1 MRTDIVVIVRKVESG
16 ERPTSERRIL
26 VFLKKS
32 SLSAELGQF
41 TFGSA
46 MPEPTST
53 QVLLHRVQTGDNE
66 ALNELYNRYLM
77 RVLAAVRARLGAE
90 LRGKLESWDVVQD
103 ALLASLKNVRTFDQ
117 TSEGAFLNWLAKVV
131 ENRIR
136 DQLDY
141 FRAQK
146 RDHRLERPL
155 AGARSV
161 ESSAPLDIPERGC
174 VPTPS
179 RALILSEDLARLEK
193 AMDQLPEE
201 SRELIVAVKIEGR
214 TYQEIAE
221 ATGKSP
227 EAVRMQV
234 NRALLAL
241 TKAFRVLEGENKAP

>member
-1 MRTDIVVIVRKVESG
+1 MTEQ
-16 ERPTSERRIL
+16 T
-26 VFLKKS
+26 
-32 SLSAELGQF
+32 A
-41 TFGSA
+41 
-46 MPEPTST
+46 T
-53 QVLLHRVQTGDNE
+53 QALLQRVQTGDQA

-103 ALLASLKNVRTFDQ
+103 ALLASLKNVQSFDQ
-117 TSEGAFLNWLAKVV
+117 SSEGAFLNWLAKVV

-141 FRAQK
+141 FRAEK
-146 RDHRLERPL
+146 RDHRLEKPM
-155 AGARSV
+155 AASRSA
-161 ESSAPLDIPERGC
+161 ESSVPLDIPERGC

-179 RALILSEDLARLEK
+179 QALMLSEDLARLER

-214 TYQEIAE
+214 TYHEIAQGS
-221 ATGKSP
+221 GKSP
-227 EAVRMQV
+227 DAVRMQV

-241 TKAFRVLEGENKAP
+241 TKAFRALEAEGK

>member
-1 MRTDIVVIVRKVESG
+1 
-16 ERPTSERRIL
+16 
-26 VFLKKS
+26 
-32 SLSAELGQF
+32 
-41 TFGSA
+41 
-46 MPEPTST
+46 MPDPTST
-53 QVLLHRVQTGDNE
+53 QALLQRIQTGDKG

-103 ALLASLKNVRTFDQ
+103 ALLASLKNVQSFNQ

-136 DQLDY
+136 DQLDF
-141 FRAQK
+141 FRADK

-155 AGARSV
+155 AGSRSA
-161 ESSAPLDIPERGC
+161 ESSVPLDIPERSG

-179 RALILSEDLARLEK
+179 QFLVLSEDLARLEK

-214 TYQEIAE
+214 TYDEIAQNL
-221 ATGKSP
+221 GKSP
-227 EAVRMQV
+227 DAVRMQV
-234 NRALLAL
+234 KRALLAL
-241 TKAFRVLEGENKAP
+241 TNAFRILEGESRPP

>member
-1 MRTDIVVIVRKVESG
+1 
-16 ERPTSERRIL
+16 
-26 VFLKKS
+26 
-32 SLSAELGQF
+32 
-41 TFGSA
+41 

-53 QVLLHRVQTGDNE
+53 QVLLHRVHNGDNE

-90 LRGKLESWDVVQD
+90 LRSKLDSWDILQD
-103 ALLASLKNVRTFDQ
+103 ALLASLKNVQSFNQ

-141 FRAQK
+141 FRAEK
-146 RDHRLERPL
+146 RDHRRERPL
-155 AGARSV
+155 ARSV
-161 ESSAPLDIPERGC
+161 ESSVPLDIAESGC

-179 RALILSEDLARLEK
+179 QVLMLSEDLARLEK
-193 AMDQLPEE
+193 ALDQLPEN

-221 ATGKSP
+221 AEGKSP
-227 EAVRMQV
+227 DAVRMQV
-234 NRALLAL
+234 KRALKAL
-241 TKAFRVLEGENKAP
+241 GNAFRVLEGV

>member
-1 MRTDIVVIVRKVESG
+1 MS
-16 ERPTSERRIL
+16 
-26 VFLKKS
+26 
-32 SLSAELGQF
+32 
-41 TFGSA
+41 
-46 MPEPTST
+46 EPTST
-53 QVLLHRVQTGDNE
+53 QGLLHRVQTGDNA

-103 ALLASLKNVRTFDQ
+103 ALLASLKNVESFNQ

-141 FRAQK
+141 FRAGK
-146 RDHRLERPL
+146 RDHRLESPL
-155 AGARSV
+155 AAPRSA
-161 ESSAPLDIPERGC
+161 ESSVPLDLPERSS

-179 RALILSEDLARLEK
+179 QVLVLTEDLARLEM
-193 AMDQLPEE
+193 AMDRIPEE

-214 TYQEIAE
+214 TYADIAQ
-221 ATGKSP
+221 AQDKSAD
-227 EAVRMQV
+227 AVRMQV

-241 TKAFRVLEGENKAP
+241 AKAFRALEEESNPS

>member
-1 MRTDIVVIVRKVESG
+1 
-16 ERPTSERRIL
+16 
-26 VFLKKS
+26 
-32 SLSAELGQF
+32 
-41 TFGSA
+41 

-53 QVLLHRVQTGDNE
+53 QALLQRVQTGDRE

-103 ALLASLKNVRTFDQ
+103 ALLASLKNVQSFDQ
-117 TSEGAFLNWLAKVV
+117 SSEGAFLNWLAKVV

-141 FRAQK
+141 FRAEK

-155 AGARSV
+155 VGPRSA
-161 ESSAPLDIPERGC
+161 ESSAPLDLPGRSC
-174 VPTPS
+174 APTPS
-179 RALILSEDLARLEK
+179 QALILSEDLARLEK

-214 TYQEIAE
+214 TYDEIAQ
-221 ATGKSP
+221 ALDKSP
-227 EAVRMQV
+227 DAVRMQV
-234 NRALLAL
+234 KRALSAL
-241 TKAFRVLEGENKAP
+241 TKAFRDLEAKSE

>member
-1 MRTDIVVIVRKVESG
+1 VPD
-16 ERPTSERRIL
+16 
-26 VFLKKS
+26 
-32 SLSAELGQF
+32 
-41 TFGSA
+41 
-46 MPEPTST
+46 PTST
-53 QVLLHRVQTGDNE
+53 QALLQRVHAGDE
-66 ALNELYNRYLM
+66 AALNELYNRYAM

-103 ALLASLKNVRTFDQ
+103 ALLASLKNVQSFEQ

-141 FRAQK
+141 FRAEK
-146 RDHRLERPL
+146 RDHRLEKPL
-155 AGARSV
+155 AGPRSADSLV
-161 ESSAPLDIPERGC
+161 PLDIPEKRP

-179 RALILSEDLARLEK
+179 QFLVLTEDLTRLEK

-214 TYQEIAE
+214 SYHELAQTL
-221 ATGKSP
+221 GKSSD
-227 EAVRMQV
+227 AVRMQV

-241 TKAFRVLEGENKAP
+241 TNVFRSLEAESKPP